1 MTKAKFSDRLH
12 FVTEIKSLLVGFSHS
27 LSDFCNVKKLKGLLR
42 LIRFE
47 LPFAAGVCVVL
58 GQLFAL
64 GEFASVF
71 ITAAGFLSVFL
82 ISASILV
89 SNDYFDIETDK
100 INAPD
105 RPIPSNLVSLS
116 EALSFSIFLLI
127 AGLALSYLIS
137 IAALLF
143 SIGLAILGF
152 LYNRK
157 FKKHGIAGNLMVSFS
172 VGMTVVFG
180 GLSVG
185 LPFNKIVLFF
195 AVIAALIDLGEEI
208 AADSMDVKG
217 DMLIDSN
224 SIAIKFGKEAAIK
237 ISVRIFFLVILLSL
251 IPFILNWFTV
261 IYLIPIGIMDT
272 SIAYSSLKLLKA
284 EGEDGRRYIRNLYL
298 GATLGL
304 VVFLVMRLL
313 GI

>member
-1 MTKAKFSDRLH
+1 M
-12 FVTEIKSLLVGFSHS
+12 
-27 LSDFCNVKKLKGLLR
+27 KKLNGLLR

-47 LPFAAGVCVVL
+47 LPFAAGVCVVM

-64 GEFASVF
+64 GEFAPVA
-71 ITAAGFLSVFL
+71 ITVAGFFAVFL

-105 RPIPSNLVSLS
+105 RPIPSNLVSLP
-116 EALSFSIFLLI
+116 EALSLSIFLLI
-127 AGLALSYLIS
+127 AGLVLSYLIS

-143 SIGLAILGF
+143 SVGLAVIGF

-157 FKKHGIAGNLMVSFS
+157 FKKHGLAGNFMVSFS
-172 VGMTVVFG
+172 VGMTFIFG

-185 LPFNKIVLFF
+185 LPFNKMVLFF
-195 AVIAALIDLGEEI
+195 GVIAALIDLGEEI

-217 DMLIDSN
+217 DLLIDSN
-224 SIAIKFGKEAAIK
+224 SIAIRFGKEAALK
-237 ISVRIFFLVILLSL
+237 VSVRIFFLVILLTIL
-251 IPFILNWFTV
+251 PFLLKWFPV

-272 SIAYSSLKLLKA
+272 AIAYSSLKLLKA
-284 EGEDGRRYIRNLYL
+284 EGEEGRKYIRSLYL

-304 VVFLVMRLL
+304 IIFLAMRHI

>member
-1 MTKAKFSDRLH
+1 M
-12 FVTEIKSLLVGFSHS
+12 
-27 LSDFCNVKKLKGLLR
+27 KKLKGFLR

-47 LPFAAGVCVVL
+47 LPFAAGVCVVM

-64 GEFASVF
+64 GEFASIA
-71 ITAAGFLSVFL
+71 ITTAGFFSVFL

-105 RPIPSNLVSLS
+105 RPIPSNIVSLS

-127 AGLALSYLIS
+127 AGLALSYYIS

-143 SIGLAILGF
+143 SIGLAVIGF
-152 LYNRK
+152 LYNRI
-157 FKKHGIAGNLMVSFS
+157 FKKYGLAGNLMVSFS
-172 VGMTVVFG
+172 VGMTFIFG

-224 SIAIKFGKEAAIK
+224 SIAIKYGKTAAIK
-237 ISVRIFFLVILLSL
+237 LSVGIFFLILLLSL
-251 IPFILNWFTV
+251 IPFILNWFPV

-272 SIAYSSLKLLKA
+272 AIGYSSLRLLKA
-284 EGEDGRRYIRNLYL
+284 EGEGGRKYIRNLYL

-313 GI
+313 GL